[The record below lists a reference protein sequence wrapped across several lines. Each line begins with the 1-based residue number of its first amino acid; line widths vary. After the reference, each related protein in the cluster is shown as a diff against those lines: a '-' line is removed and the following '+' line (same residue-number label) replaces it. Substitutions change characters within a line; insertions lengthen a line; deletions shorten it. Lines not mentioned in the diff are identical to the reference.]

1 MEFGYVKIAG
11 TMYDRRRKL
20 TESQKELMRLIRET
34 EGISL
39 QKLGDMF
46 GVSKRT
52 AEFICFPERRA
63 KSDAQ
68 LRVRMKDG
76 RYRPSRDEHSERE
89 RDLRK
94 YKRRLMEEG
103 KI

>member
-20 TESQKELMRLIRET
+20 TESQKELMRLMRET
-34 EGISL
+34 EGTSL

-63 KSDAQ
+63 KADAQ
-68 LRVRMKDG
+68 YRERAKDG
-76 RYRPSRDEHSERE
+76 RYRLPAEKLAEKVRNLNE
-89 RDLRK
+89 

>member
-20 TESQKELMRLIRET
+20 TESQKELMRLMRET
-34 EGISL
+34 EGMSL

-63 KSDAQ
+63 KADAQ

-76 RYRPSRDEHSERE
+76 RYRQSRDEYSERE